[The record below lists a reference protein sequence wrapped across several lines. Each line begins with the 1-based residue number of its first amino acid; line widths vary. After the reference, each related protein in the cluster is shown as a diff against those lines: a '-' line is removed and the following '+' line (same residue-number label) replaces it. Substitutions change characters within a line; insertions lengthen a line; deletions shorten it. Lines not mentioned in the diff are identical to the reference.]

1 MSSRRRRL
9 FRIAAAVAGTVAAGV
24 VAGAVAEKRVVAGRL
39 HVSAGDEGFGTLRSD
54 PVVVL
59 ADDGAR
65 LHVEVDEPDERSDL
79 PTLVFVHG
87 FALNLDCWHFQRAH
101 FRGKRRT
108 LFYDQRSHGRSEHS
122 SRENATIDQLGHDL
136 SSVLDALVSEGP
148 VILVGH
154 SMGGMAIMA
163 LAEHHPEL
171 FGERVLGV
179 ALISTT
185 AGGLRSHSLLSPLLP
200 DRLMSQITPRLM
212 AGLARAP
219 GLVDGVRRAGSDI
232 GLLATGRFAFGGE
245 VPTSYVE
252 FVDEMLA
259 QTSFEVLAEFFPN
272 FDALDKFSVLHAF
285 EQVPTVIICGSKD
298 LLTSIG
304 HSRKLAK
311 RIPGAHLVECVGA
324 GHMVIMERRDQ
335 VNAALERMA
344 TEADGHAVAPRTS

>member
-39 HVSAGDEGFGTLRSD
+39 HVSAGDEGFGELRSD
-54 PVVVL
+54 PVAVIT
-59 ADDGAR
+59 DDGAR
-65 LHVEVDEPDERSDL
+65 LHAEVDEPEEQTDL

-101 FRGKRRT
+101 FRGKRRM

-122 SRENATIDQLGHDL
+122 SREHATIDQLGHDL
-136 SSVLDALVSEGP
+136 RSVLDQLVPEGP

-163 LAEHHPEL
+163 LTEHHPEL
-171 FGERVLGV
+171 FGERVVGV
-179 ALISTT
+179 ALVSTS

-200 DRLMSQITPRLM
+200 DRLMSQITPRLV

-219 GLVDGVRRAGSDI
+219 GLVDGARRAGSDI
-232 GLLATGRFAFGGE
+232 GLLATGKFAFGGP
-245 VPTSYVE
+245 VPTAYVE

-304 HSRKLAK
+304 HSRKMAK

-324 GHMVIMERRDQ
+324 GHMVIIERRDQ
-335 VNAALERMA
+335 VNAALEQMI
-344 TEADGHAVAPRTS
+344 TEADVKSATSRAP

>member
-1 MSSRRRRL
+1 
-9 FRIAAAVAGTVAAGV
+9 VAGTVAAGV

-39 HVSAGDEGFGTLRSD
+39 HVSAGDEGFGKLRSD

-65 LHVEVDEPDERSDL
+65 LHVEVDEPDERTDL

-136 SSVLDALVSEGP
+136 SSVLNALVPEGP

-171 FGERVLGV
+171 FGKRVVGV

-245 VPTSYVE
+245 VPTAYVE

-304 HSRKLAK
+304 HSRKMAN

-335 VNAALERMA
+335 VNAALERMV
-344 TEADGHAVAPRTS
+344 TEADGHAATRSRRGRLGRLGRRA